1 MAYPIEDKLVIAVS
15 SSALFDLEKPDKI
28 FKEKGH
34 DSYKEY
40 QEQNLDK
47 PLKEGFAF
55 SFIKKFLQIN
65 EVNNKEKPVEVVVL
79 SRNSPATGKRVFRS
93 IRHYGLEISRAAF
106 LQGKSPYAYIPAFNA
121 SLFLSANKEDVK
133 RAIEARYPAGLVLP
147 NHNMKEEES
156 DELRI
161 AFDFDGVIADDRSEA
176 VVQELGLTTFHKQE
190 DEQSAIP
197 LLSGPLAD
205 FFKKISKLQ
214 DIEIKKEK
222 EDCNYK
228 RFIRTAIITAR
239 NSPAHER
246 VITTLEAWGVSPDET
261 FFLGGMKKAR
271 ILEVFKPHMF
281 FDDQRSHLDQNVD
294 GVSLVHIPFGIAN
307 QEK

>member
-15 SSALFDLEKPDKI
+15 SSALFDLEKTDKI
-28 FKEKGH
+28 FREKGH
-34 DSYKEY
+34 DAYKEY
-40 QEQNLDK
+40 QEKHLDE
-47 PLKEGFAF
+47 PLREGFAF

-65 EVNNKEKPVEVVVL
+65 EINSKEKPVEVVVL

-93 IRHYGLEISRAAF
+93 IRHYELEISRAAF
-106 LQGKSPYAYIPAFNA
+106 LQGKSPYAYIPAFNT

-133 RAIEARYPAGLVLP
+133 RAIESRYPAGLVLP
-147 NHNMKEEES
+147 NHNMNEEES

-161 AFDFDGVIADDRSEA
+161 AFDFDGVIADDQSEA
-176 VVQELGLTTFHKQE
+176 VVQELGLMTFHQQE

-197 LLSGPLAD
+197 MLSGPLAD

-222 EDCNYK
+222 EDSGYK

-261 FFLGGMKKAR
+261 FFLGGMQKAR

-281 FDDQRSHLDQNVD
+281 FDDQRSHLNQNVD

-307 QEK
+307 QNN

>member
-1 MAYPIEDKLVIAVS
+1 MPYPIEDKLVIAVS
-15 SSALFDLEKPDKI
+15 SSALFDLKRPDKI
-28 FKEKGH
+28 FRDEGH
-34 DSYKEY
+34 DAYKEY
-40 QEQNLDK
+40 QEKNIDK
-47 PLKEGFAF
+47 PLQEGFAF

-65 EVNNKEKPVEVVVL
+65 ERNRQENPVEVVVL
-79 SRNSPATGKRVFRS
+79 SRNSPTTGKRVFRS
-93 IRHYGLEISRAAF
+93 IRHYGLDISRAAF

-133 RAIEARYPAGLVLP
+133 MAIEADYPAGLVLP
-147 NHNMKEEES
+147 NQVVKEEES

-161 AFDFDGVIADDRSEA
+161 AFDFDGVIANDQSEA
-176 VVQELGLTTFHKQE
+176 VVQEFGLTSFHQQE
-190 DEQSAIP
+190 DEQSSIP
-197 LLSGPLAD
+197 LLSGPLAG

-214 DIEIKKEK
+214 NIEIKKEK
-222 EDCNYK
+222 EEVGYR

-246 VITTLEAWGVSPDET
+246 VVTTLEAWGVNPDET

-307 QEK
+307 RES

>member
-1 MAYPIEDKLVIAVS
+1 MPYPIEDKLVIAVS
-15 SSALFDLEKPDKI
+15 SSALFNLEQPDRI
-28 FKEKGH
+28 FKDEGQEA
-34 DSYKEY
+34 YKAY
-40 QEQNLDK
+40 QEAHLDE
-47 PLKEGFAF
+47 PLSEGYAF
-55 SFIKKFLQIN
+55 SFIQKFLQIN
-65 EVNNKEKPVEVVVL
+65 EKNSKEKPAEVVVL

-121 SLFLSANKEDVK
+121 SLFLSANKQDVK
-133 RAIEARYPAGLVLP
+133 NAIDAGYPAGIVLP
-147 NHNMKEEES
+147 NSNIHEEDG

-161 AFDFDGVIADDRSEA
+161 AFDFDGVIADDRSEV
-176 VVQELGLTTFHKQE
+176 VVQELGLSEFHQQE
-190 DEQSAIP
+190 DAQSSIP
-197 LLSGPLAD
+197 LFSGPLAD

-214 DIEIKKEK
+214 DIEARKNK
-222 EDCNYK
+222 EDSSYK

-246 VITTLEAWGVSPDET
+246 VITTLDEWGVSPDET
-261 FFLGGMKKAR
+261 FFLGGMQKSR

-307 QEK
+307 R